1 MNYSDLNLRQ
11 LQTFITVARLNSFTR
26 AAQLLHLSQP
36 ALTKQVRQL
45 EETLGVR
52 LFDRNT
58 RTVELTRIGQELAP
72 VVNQLLQEIEA
83 VVVNTKELA
92 AQSRG
97 VIRIAALPSISSML
111 LPTAIARFKE
121 RYPGVSVVLKDVIAQ
136 RLVMLVKAEEVDFGI
151 GSLNVI
157 DPEVRFSLLLTDRM
171 IVVFPPGSVLEQKKL
186 IGLRDLVGLPL
197 VLMDPGSS
205 VRKLVDQAFASI
217 GQIAKP
223 AFEATYMS
231 TAAGMVKAGLGV
243 AILPSWAFEMGELA
257 GLRTRPLKHPA
268 LTREVGIIEKSGRS
282 LSPAAESFLQTLK
295 AVRQEMSR
303 RMLRRDHQ
311 AERRKP

>member
-1 MNYSDLNLRQ
+1 MNYFDLNLRQ
-11 LQTFITVARLNSFTR
+11 LQTFVTVARLNSFTR

-58 RTVELTRIGQELAP
+58 RTVELTRIGKELAP
-72 VVNQLLQEIEA
+72 VVNQLLRELDA

-97 VIRIAALPSISSML
+97 VIRIAALPSISSTI
-111 LPTAIARFKE
+111 LPTAVARFKE
-121 RYPGVSVVLKDVIAQ
+121 GYPGISVVLKDVIAQ
-136 RLVMLVKAEEVDFGI
+136 RLVALVKAEEVDFGI
-151 GSLNVI
+151 GSLNAV

-171 IVVFPPGSVLEQKKL
+171 IVVFPPGSTLERKKV

-197 VLMDPGSS
+197 VLMDPDSS
-205 VRKLVDQAFASI
+205 VRRLIDRAFESI
-217 GQIAKP
+217 GEFATP

-243 AILPSWAFEMGELA
+243 TILPSSAFEMGELT
-257 GLRTRPLKHPA
+257 GLRTRPIKHSA
-268 LTREVGIIEKSGRS
+268 LTREIGVIEKSGRS
-282 LSPAAESFLQTLK
+282 LSPAAESFLKTLK
-295 AVRQEMSR
+295 DVCKE
-303 RMLRRDHQ
+303 L
-311 AERRKP
+311 K